1 LGEICGGSTPS
12 TKNPAFWDGSIP
24 WVVPTDVSRNNG
36 FFISDT
42 ERKITDAGLKSCAA
56 KLLPPGTVIMT
67 SRATIADVVINKVPM
82 TTNQGF
88 INIICNDALVFNE
101 FLAFWIKF
109 NKKLFEA
116 RAHRVTFREIS
127 KSNFKNIQI
136 NLPPLA
142 EQKAIA
148 KVLRAV
154 QEAKEARWRELALER
169 ERKAALMEHLFAHGT
184 RGEPRKKT
192 EIGEIPESWRV
203 AKLGEIGKVITG
215 TTPPTEIAD
224 YFNGP
229 YMFITPGDIE
239 QGKYITKTQRYLSKD
254 GLKVS
259 RQLPPN
265 TVIVVCIGATIGK
278 VAMTSAESAINQQ
291 INALIVKKQFSPQ
304 FVYYAIDYRSNYLP
318 LLAGRAA
325 VPIVNKSAFEAF
337 SIPMPSLISEQEEIA
352 TILSVCDDKIAALEQ
367 ELSLLEELFNTLLE
381 ELMTGRLSA
390 LPLVEDESA
399 S

>member
-1 LGEICGGSTPS
+1 
-12 TKNPAFWDGSIP
+12 
-24 WVVPTDVSRNNG
+24 
-36 FFISDT
+36 
-42 ERKITDAGLKSCAA
+42 
-56 KLLPPGTVIMT
+56 MT

-127 KSNFKNIQI
+127 KPNFKNIQI

-203 AKLGEIGKVITG
+203 VRLAEISNEFISGGTPSTDEPLFWDGNIPWTTSAQISEDDVFLVKGERFITDEGIKNSATHLVPKSNILIGTRVGVGKAVVNLIDIAISQDLTGVKIKSELIHCDFIAYQFKTVRIKAHFERLKRG
-215 TTPPTEIAD
+215 TTIK
-224 YFNGP
+224 G
-229 YMFITPGDIE
+229 ITRFD
-239 QGKYITKTQRYLSKD
+239 L
-254 GLKVS
+254 
-259 RQLPPN
+259 
-265 TVIVVCIGATIGK
+265 
-278 VAMTSAESAINQQ
+278 ES
-291 INALIVKKQFSPQ
+291 L
-304 FVYYAIDYRSNYLP
+304 
-318 LLAGRAA
+318 LLA
-325 VPIVNKSAFEAF
+325 
-337 SIPMPSLISEQEEIA
+337 IPEIKEQYEISY
-352 TILSVCDDKIAALEQ
+352 ILKNCDAKIAALEQ
-367 ELSLLEELFNTLLE
+367 EVALLDELFRALLE

-390 LPLVEDESA
+390 LPLVEDEVTP
-399 S
+399 